1 MSATDIL
8 HGAPARGAEPREGQG
23 EEGGREDKVLEHV
36 EVEVVH
42 VLRLKLPELLLE
54 LGVGDFV
61 VDLLH
66 ELLELSQGDDT
77 LLAGGLHFVKTLP
90 EPSLQSQSVG
100 SCPYILPK
108 EFKIRNVFKTI

>member
-8 HGAPARGAEPREGQG
+8 QGAPARGAEPREGQG

-66 ELLELSQGDDT
+66 ELLEL
-77 LLAGGLHFVKTLP
+77 LAGDGVGL
-90 EPSLQSQSVG
+90 VG
-100 SCPYILPK
+100 SLHL
-108 EFKIRNVFKTI
+108 V

>member
-1 MSATDIL
+1 MSATGIL
-8 HGAPARGAEPREGQG
+8 QGAPARGAEPREGQG

-42 VLRLKLPELLLE
+42 VLRLNLPELLLE

-66 ELLELSQGDDT
+66 ELLELLQGDGVG
-77 LLAGGLHFVKTLP
+77 LVGSLHLVEGLAEPSQQGEAEGGLAHTLG
-90 EPSLQSQSVG
+90 SQVR
-100 SCPYILPK
+100 SCR
-108 EFKIRNVFKTI
+108 ED